1 MTFKWG
7 YLPIFNWGYPLILSN
22 TRIIR
27 RCRLL
32 KKNQLPG
39 GLFDLFHRQIECD
52 KKALHTMVFSLLYF
66 LYGFLLL
73 GFCMLLLQA
82 GPVAAAE
89 PVFRLSNSVPIIEPE
104 LEQREVKVPKIDTE
118 DFEVGIYAGALNV
131 EDFGSS
137 VVSGIRLGLH
147 ATEDFFLE
155 GAWGQATI
163 SDDSFRQLSLP
174 LFDDKEIGVE
184 FYSLSLGYNVLPGEA
199 YFGTRVLTSSG
210 YVLFGLGN
218 THFESEGDSFTVVL
232 GMGLRVLANDWLS
245 IRFEAKG
252 HEFETDIL
260 GKKKFSHNF
269 ETSFSLGV
277 FF

>member
-1 MTFKWG
+1 
-7 YLPIFNWGYPLILSN
+7 
-22 TRIIR
+22 
-27 RCRLL
+27 
-32 KKNQLPG
+32 
-39 GLFDLFHRQIECD
+39 LFYRQIRYD
-52 KKALHTMVFSLLYF
+52 KKALQAVVFSLRHLLYA
-66 LYGFLLL
+66 FLLL
-73 GFCMLLLQA
+73 VFFMLFLQA
-82 GPVAAAE
+82 ESVVAAE
-89 PVFRLSNSVPIIEPE
+89 PVFHLSNSVPIIDPE
-104 LEQREVKVPKIDTE
+104 LERREIKVPKIDTE
-118 DFEVGIYAGALNV
+118 DFEVGIYAGVLNV

-199 YFGTRVLTSSG
+199 YFGSRVLTSSG

-218 THFESEGDSFTVVL
+218 THFENEGDSFTVVL
-232 GMGLRVLANDWLS
+232 GMGLRVLPNDWLS

>member
-1 MTFKWG
+1 M
-7 YLPIFNWGYPLILSN
+7 
-22 TRIIR
+22 
-27 RCRLL
+27 L

-39 GLFDLFHRQIECD
+39 DLFCQQIRYD
-52 KKALHTMVFSLLYF
+52 KKALQAMMFSLRYF
-66 LYGFLLL
+66 LCGFLLL
-73 GFCMLLLQA
+73 GVFMSLWQA
-82 GPVAAAE
+82 ETAAAAE
-89 PVFRLSNSVPIIEPE
+89 PIYHLSNSVPIIEPE
-104 LEQREVKVPKIDTE
+104 LERREIEVPKIDTE
-118 DFEVGIYAGALNV
+118 DFEVSLYAGALNV

-174 LFDDKEIGVE
+174 LFDSKEIGIE
-184 FYSLSLGYNVLPGEA
+184 FYSLSLGYNVLPGES
-199 YFGTRVLTSSG
+199 YFGSRVLTSSG

-252 HEFETDIL
+252 YEFETDIL
-260 GKKKFSHNF
+260 GKKKFSHNV